1 MSDIYVTRKVFTNKS
16 TKGILTFEDFQCRTL
31 EDTCRDPNKNG
42 FLEKRE
48 KIWGETAIPSGVYPI
63 EVRESKRYGKLMPF
77 LLNVPFFDAIMI
89 HSGNTD
95 ADSKG
100 CILVGTLKTNI
111 VDMVTESKE
120 TFELL
125 MPRIEKAL
133 AKGILKIH
141 IAGGPPA
148 KRD

>member
-1 MSDIYVTRKVFTNKS
+1 MDIYLTRKVFTNKS
-16 TKGILTFEDFQCRTL
+16 TKGILTFGDFECRTL

-42 FLEKRE
+42 LFERNE

-63 EVRESKRYGKLMPF
+63 EIRESKRYGRLMPF
-77 LLNVPFFDAIMI
+77 LLYVPFFDAIMI
-89 HSGNTD
+89 HPGNT
-95 ADSKG
+95 AEQSQG
-100 CILVGTLKTNI
+100 CILVGSMKENI
-111 VDMVTESKE
+111 VDTVTESKK

-141 IAGGPPA
+141 IAGGVPA
-148 KRD
+148 QRD